1 MLDYPSSDQ
10 LKNCSSTRLGVRYS
24 LGHFVCKE
32 TAAVATFTAPI
43 DCTSKL
49 FPPKI
54 DFQKHLI
61 KKVEIFQKSAR
72 EGKKICKITAATKC
86 AFTTHRLHQ
95 RLDTG
100 YHYLVRADAWP
111 WHLRSIGFQPTVAR
125 GANLLGNFFD
135 GISRD
140 SALKGGSVI
149 MCN

>member
-72 EGKKICKITAATKC
+72 EGNKICKITAATKTKKDFC
-86 AFTTHRLHQ
+86 KKCFNKGCLGCLYGNYSNTVNLTTQ
-95 RLDTG
+95 QG
-100 YHYLVRADAWP
+100 
-111 WHLRSIGFQPTVAR
+111 
-125 GANLLGNFFD
+125 
-135 GISRD
+135 
-140 SALKGGSVI
+140 
-149 MCN
+149 